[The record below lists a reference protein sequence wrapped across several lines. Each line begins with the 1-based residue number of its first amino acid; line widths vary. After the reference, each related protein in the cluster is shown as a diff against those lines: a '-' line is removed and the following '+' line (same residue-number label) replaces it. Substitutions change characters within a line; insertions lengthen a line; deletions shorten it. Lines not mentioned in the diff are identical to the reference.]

1 MENLNWGRAS
11 FNWHIPVIALTV
23 AVNSQKAGNIAG
35 WSKAG
40 RKTIEAYLNERHQK
54 HTLRKWC
61 NRLEPDKSQSYR

>member
-40 RKTIEAYLNERHQK
+40 EKQLKLIWMRDIKNTHYENDAI
-54 HTLRKWC
+54 
-61 NRLEPDKSQSYR
+61 D